1 MIGPPSARTFA
12 ALALTSLVATGC
24 SDGEDA
30 ARRSLGLSECRLPKF
45 AVTAQCGT
53 LTVPENRAT
62 PKARQITLTVAILP
76 ANTLSPRPDPLFILP
91 GGPGQAATY
100 LAPFAAQ
107 MTGVR
112 KDRDIVLVDSRG
124 TGRFSSLSCAA
135 FAPDESIDRA
145 LDLDPVPRAAACA
158 KELLG
163 RGIDPAQYT
172 TAAWIEDL
180 AAVRAA
186 LGYAKIN
193 LWGGSYG
200 TRVALE
206 YVRRH
211 PDRVRSVVLDGV
223 APPSMIVSLDVW
235 PSRDRAL
242 DAILERCAAA
252 PSCQRAHPDLAATL
266 ASIRD
271 RLLPAGRNVRV
282 TDPRTGEAQTMHLTF
297 DHVIAALQPLTYSPE
312 LSALLPEVIARAE
325 AEDYGPLLAAAQL
338 VTGNLTE
345 QVNVPLHYSVTCT
358 EDVPRASTEV
368 RRSLDS
374 VRAKALAER
383 VLAVCDVWPHGKA
396 PADAA
401 TPVTSDIPVLILS
414 GGLDPVT
421 PPAGGDL
428 VAKTLTNSRHII
440 ASGYGH
446 IVSPHA
452 CAPRL
457 IAAFIDDPTFASL
470 PAACIAH
477 LETSAIPAPWPDG
490 LGPRQ

>member
-1 MIGPPSARTFA
+1 
-12 ALALTSLVATGC
+12 
-24 SDGEDA
+24 
-30 ARRSLGLSECRLPKF
+30 
-45 AVTAQCGT
+45 
-53 LTVPENRAT
+53 
-62 PKARQITLTVAILP
+62 
-76 ANTLSPRPDPLFILP
+76 
-91 GGPGQAATY
+91 
-100 LAPFAAQ
+100 
-107 MTGVR
+107 
-112 KDRDIVLVDSRG
+112 
-124 TGRFSSLSCAA
+124 
-135 FAPDESIDRA
+135 
-145 LDLDPVPRAAACA
+145 
-158 KELLG
+158 
-163 RGIDPAQYT
+163 
-172 TAAWIEDL
+172 
-180 AAVRAA
+180 
-186 LGYAKIN
+186 
-193 LWGGSYG
+193 
-200 TRVALE
+200 
-206 YVRRH
+206 
-211 PDRVRSVVLDGV
+211 VRSVVLDGV

-235 PSRDRAL
+235 PARDRAL

-271 RLLPAGRNVRV
+271 RLAPAGRDVRV
-282 TDPRTGEAQTMHLTF
+282 TDPRTGETQTMHLTF

-325 AEDYGPLLAAAQL
+325 AEDYGPLLATAQL

-358 EDVPRASTEV
+358 EDVPRASAEA

-383 VLAVCDVWPHGKA
+383 VLAVCDVWPHGMA

-421 PPAGGDL
+421 PPAGGEL
-428 VAKTLTNSRHII
+428 VAKTLKNSRHII